1 MSSQAA
7 PSPLRIGPRGIAA
20 ILLVALVGAMAIE
33 PTRQLL
39 RQRDRI
45 SGMTAELRSLHGSNR
60 ALEERIARLNNP
72 DYIEQ
77 RARETTGLVRPGE
90 TAVVV
95 MPPSRQAQADAD
107 ARAAK
112 KKDSLPPPPPSFWES
127 LAVFVGL

>member
-1 MSSQAA
+1 MSSRVA
-7 PSPLRIGPRGIAA
+7 PNPLRIGPRGIAA

-33 PTRQLL
+33 PTSQLL

-45 SGMTAELRSLHGSNR
+45 SGMAAELEAVHESNR
-60 ALEERIARLNNP
+60 LLEQRIARLNNP

-95 MPPSRQAQADAD
+95 MPPSRQAQADAE
-107 ARAAK
+107 ARAARK
-112 KKDSLPPPPPSFWES
+112 QASVPPPTPSFWES
-127 LAVFVGL
+127 LAAFVGL